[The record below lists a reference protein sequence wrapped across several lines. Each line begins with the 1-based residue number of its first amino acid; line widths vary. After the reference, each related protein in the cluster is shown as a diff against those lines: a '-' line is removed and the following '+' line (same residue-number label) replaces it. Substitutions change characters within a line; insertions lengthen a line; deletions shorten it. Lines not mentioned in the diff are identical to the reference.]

1 MAWIRKQKRHL
12 IQLLAAVLTNCN
24 FSGFFTGKIYTGPT
38 KQVCVPGLNC
48 YSCPGAVGACPMGA
62 MQAVA
67 GGRKQSFSFYVL
79 GTLLLFGVVLGRLIC
94 GFLCPFGFFQD
105 LLHKIKTPKVNVPK
119 KADRILR
126 WGKYLFLLLPVLLLP
141 AVLVDEFGTA
151 SPYFCKWI
159 CPVGTLEGGIPL
171 MLTNAGLRQ
180 MAGFLFRWKFA
191 ILMAVLAAAVLIY
204 RPFCKYICPLG
215 AFYALLNRFSF
226 YRMQVDAEKCTRCG
240 RCAQTCKMGVDPLK
254 NINSPE
260 CIRCGECKDAC
271 NFGAISSGFRFK
283 PEERK

>member
-12 IQLLAAVLTNCN
+12 IQLFATVLTNCN

-126 WGKYLFLLLPVLLLP
+126 WGKYLSLLLPVLLLP

-180 MAGFLFRWKFA
+180 MVGFLFRWKFA

>member
-1 MAWIRKQKRHL
+1 
-12 IQLLAAVLTNCN
+12 
-24 FSGFFTGKIYTGPT
+24 
-38 KQVCVPGLNC
+38 
-48 YSCPGAVGACPMGA
+48 
-62 MQAVA
+62 
-67 GGRKQSFSFYVL
+67 
-79 GTLLLFGVVLGRLIC
+79 
-94 GFLCPFGFFQD
+94 
-105 LLHKIKTPKVNVPK
+105 
-119 KADRILR
+119 
-126 WGKYLFLLLPVLLLP
+126 
-141 AVLVDEFGTA
+141 
-151 SPYFCKWI
+151 
-159 CPVGTLEGGIPL
+159 
-171 MLTNAGLRQ
+171 

-240 RCAQTCKMGVDPLK
+240 RCTQTCKMGVDPLK